1 MAFKFSL
8 YCYCSRLRLA
18 VKDTGMSSLPKSDRR
33 LLRQKMVKNKVRLLN
48 FYLSH
53 GRDFLQEVL
62 EVYTSPALLY
72 EELIESDY
80 YSGLSLADQ
89 EALYSIKD
97 DNTFSDLELE
107 QTFYLLT
114 RFTRIKQPLCGWCG
128 QCQVQDLKSDH
139 IGENLEKFMSLWNLV
154 NKSNF
159 MTDEIYEESLQT
171 LKFLGDNVSSF
182 FAFGK
187 SFRESMNREL
197 QDDGTDI
204 QIVSCGKDVSIQIG
218 QNNKCIMNVEVFDHL
233 QSQEESGNTEAED
246 DLVKMILHLNTTS
259 TSGLYVARIEE
270 RILRSLSG
278 EQLLEINKVLQEK
291 FGVQI
296 VVSRKGCVVLVLR
309 KMKPISQ
316 NLMDKSVLREFVSVL
331 FKLVGF
337 SNDNLS
343 KINVQVDLTLGNSAD
358 VDHFKESQLKNTGK
372 NIVFDAKIKFNLCQM
387 HDVLSILTTS

>member
-72 EELIESDY
+72 EELVESDY

-128 QCQVQDLKSDH
+128 QCRVQGLKSDH

-159 MTDEIYEESLQT
+159 MADEIYEESLQS
-171 LKFLGDNVSSF
+171 LKTLGDNVSSF

-187 SFRESMNREL
+187 AFRESMNREL
-197 QDDGTDI
+197 QDDGTVFVYFF
-204 QIVSCGKDVSIQIG
+204 QNMSCFFS
-218 QNNKCIMNVEVFDHL
+218 
-233 QSQEESGNTEAED
+233 
-246 DLVKMILHLNTTS
+246 
-259 TSGLYVARIEE
+259 
-270 RILRSLSG
+270 
-278 EQLLEINKVLQEK
+278 
-291 FGVQI
+291 I
-296 VVSRKGCVVLVLR
+296 VVKLNQCVYNY
-309 KMKPISQ
+309 ST
-316 NLMDKSVLREFVSVL
+316 KSS
-331 FKLVGF
+331 
-337 SNDNLS
+337 
-343 KINVQVDLTLGNSAD
+343 
-358 VDHFKESQLKNTGK
+358 
-372 NIVFDAKIKFNLCQM
+372 C
-387 HDVLSILTTS
+387 

>member
-1 MAFKFSL
+1 MAFKFSF
-8 YCYCSRLRLA
+8 YCFCSRLRLA

-72 EELIESDY
+72 EELIQSDY

-114 RFTRIKQPLCGWCG
+114 RFTRIKQPVCGWCG
-128 QCQVQDLKSDH
+128 RCQVQGLKSDH

-197 QDDGTDI
+197 QDDGT
-204 QIVSCGKDVSIQIG
+204 
-218 QNNKCIMNVEVFDHL
+218 VFVVFF
-233 QSQEESGNTEAED
+233 S
-246 DLVKMILHLNTTS
+246 K
-259 TSGLYVARIEE
+259 YVVCFFHRCKA
-270 RILRSLSG
+270 
-278 EQLLEINKVLQEK
+278 
-291 FGVQI
+291 
-296 VVSRKGCVVLVLR
+296 
-309 KMKPISQ
+309 
-316 NLMDKSVLREFVSVL
+316 
-331 FKLVGF
+331 
-337 SNDNLS
+337 
-343 KINVQVDLTLGNSAD
+343 
-358 VDHFKESQLKNTGK
+358 
-372 NIVFDAKIKFNLCQM
+372 
-387 HDVLSILTTS
+387 